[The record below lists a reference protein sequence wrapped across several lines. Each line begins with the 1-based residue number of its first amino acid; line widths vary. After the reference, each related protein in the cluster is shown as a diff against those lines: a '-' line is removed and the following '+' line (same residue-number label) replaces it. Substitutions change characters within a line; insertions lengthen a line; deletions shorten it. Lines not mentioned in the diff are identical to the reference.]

1 MTMMTLVMMIMM
13 TLMLTQQR
21 TRAMR
26 CYTDIDATQSNSLEC
41 GMATGCVK
49 ILKRAFDFD
58 HLGKF
63 IPEHKRGQDVDLFR
77 GCFLISTPD
86 VCYDAKDGYTYCWCS
101 SGDLCNSAHIISQI
115 PLALLSSI
123 TVLLISRVAT

>member
-1 MTMMTLVMMIMM
+1 
-13 TLMLTQQR
+13 
-21 TRAMR
+21 
-26 CYTDIDATQSNSLEC
+26 
-41 GMATGCVK
+41 MATGCVK

-77 GCFLISTPD
+77 GEFVNTILFFVCSFVVDILFFCFMFYVCTNTIILPGCFLISTPD

-101 SGDLCNSAHIISQI
+101 SGDLCNGGDCNKHNLTII
-115 PLALLSSI
+115 I
-123 TVLLISRVAT
+123 TIIMFMIYKNY